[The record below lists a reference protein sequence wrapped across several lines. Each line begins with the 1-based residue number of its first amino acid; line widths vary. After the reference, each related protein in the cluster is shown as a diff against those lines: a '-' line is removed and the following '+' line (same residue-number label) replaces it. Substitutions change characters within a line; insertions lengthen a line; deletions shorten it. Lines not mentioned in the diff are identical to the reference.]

1 MRRGGSPAATDR
13 PSRRAAVRA
22 PRLAVALVAIL
33 VSACAGSASPAP
45 ASTAP
50 EWFALE
56 MTDVRTGESFSV
68 DDFAGKVV
76 LIETMAQWCPTCLQQ
91 ENEVRALH
99 ELLGQPDDLVSI
111 SLDVDLNEDE
121 ASLKEYAATWGYDWR
136 FAVSP
141 LLVSR
146 ALGNLYSAQYLNP
159 PLAPMLVIDRD
170 GNAIQLPYG
179 VKSAAA
185 LRKLLDPYLAP

>member
-1 MRRGGSPAATDR
+1 VSA
-13 PSRRAAVRA
+13 RARD
-22 PRLAVALVAIL
+22 LAVGLVAVL
-33 VSACAGSASPAP
+33 AAACGGAASPVP

-76 LIETMAQWCPTCLQQ
+76 LIETMAQWCPTCVQQ
-91 ENEVRALH
+91 EDEVRTLH
-99 ELLGQPDDLVSI
+99 ELLGEPDDLVSI
-111 SLDVDLNEDE
+111 SLDVDLNEDA
-121 ASLKEYAATWGYDWR
+121 ASLKDYAATWGYD
-136 FAVSP
+136 
-141 LLVSR
+141 
-146 ALGNLYSAQYLNP
+146 
-159 PLAPMLVIDRD
+159 RD
-170 GNAIQLPYG
+170 GNAIELPYG